1 MCFKN
6 PFKDKDDIC
15 FFAAIICTAIANGV
29 AVGLPKSNILGL
41 TAILAFALKAS
52 TGVRVAVTTISSK
65 KNACC
70 SSAWPTVYP
79 PR

>member
-41 TAILAFALKAS
+41 TAISICFKYVYNEKRHKRYTS
-52 TGVRVAVTTISSK
+52 DYISYYHYLFLS
-65 KNACC
+65 N
-70 SSAWPTVYP
+70 
-79 PR
+79 

>member
-29 AVGLPKSNILGL
+29 AVGLPKSNIIGL
-41 TAILAFALKAS
+41 TAILAFALNMFITKRGIKGIPLIILA
-52 TGVRVAVTTISSK
+52 IIIIYFYLIK
-65 KNACC
+65 
-70 SSAWPTVYP
+70 
-79 PR
+79 

>member
-29 AVGLPKSNILGL
+29 AVGLPKSNIIGL
-41 TAILAFALKAS
+41 TAILAFTLNS
-52 TGVRVAVTTISSK
+52 FQFDGLI
-65 KNACC
+65 
-70 SSAWPTVYP
+70 
-79 PR
+79 

>member
-41 TAILAFALKAS
+41 TAILAFALNMFIDDEIRHNDYGYS
-52 TGVRVAVTTISSK
+52 YYDY
-65 KNACC
+65 KNHRHE
-70 SSAWPTVYP
+70 S
-79 PR
+79 R